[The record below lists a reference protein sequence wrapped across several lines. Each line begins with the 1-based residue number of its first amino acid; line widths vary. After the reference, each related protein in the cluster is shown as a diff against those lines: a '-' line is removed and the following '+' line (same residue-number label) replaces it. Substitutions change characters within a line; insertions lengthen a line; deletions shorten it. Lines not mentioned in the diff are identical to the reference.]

1 MQLQSH
7 PLSFFQPR
15 PAQPHL
21 PLFVFFPG
29 MDGTGRLFYKQI
41 DRLATRFDVRCLA
54 IASDDRTDWHG
65 LVDRSMQFIITELP
79 EGRQLYLCGESFGA
93 CWAMQVASRMAK
105 NIEKLVL
112 INPASSFVRLPWL
125 TEGSALSSL
134 LPDNMYPLS
143 TRILANFLT
152 NADRVTPEDRQNLI
166 DAMLSVRPQTAAWRL
181 SLLRQFRIDSVLP
194 ALVDIPVELIAGE
207 HDRLLPSVLEV
218 RFLHQQLPKSK
229 TTLLPMSGHA
239 CLLEQD
245 TNLADLL

>member
-1 MQLQSH
+1 MQLH

-15 PAQPHL
+15 PAQPNL

-41 DRLATRFDVRCLA
+41 DRLAARFDIRCLA
-54 IASDDRTDWHG
+54 IASDDRSDWHG
-65 LVDRSMQFIITELP
+65 LVDRSMQFIATELP
-79 EGRQLYLCGESFGA
+79 EGRELYLCGESFGA
-93 CWAMQVASRMAK
+93 CWAMQVAGRMAK
-105 NIEKLVL
+105 SIEKLVL

-152 NADRVTPEDRQNLI
+152 NADRVTPEDRQNLL

-194 ALVDIPVELIAGE
+194 ALVDIPIDLIAGE

-229 TTLLPMSGHA
+229 TTLLPFSGHA
-239 CLLEQD
+239 CLLEKD
-245 TNLADLL
+245 TNLADLV

>member
-1 MQLQSH
+1 MQLH

-41 DRLATRFDVRCLA
+41 DRLAAKFDIRCLA
-54 IASDDRTDWHG
+54 IASDDLTDWRG
-65 LVDRSMQFIITELP
+65 LVDRSLQFITTELSQ
-79 EGRQLYLCGESFGA
+79 GRQLYLCGESFGA
-93 CWAMQVASRMAK
+93 CWAMQVAGQLSQQ
-105 NIEKLVL
+105 IDKLVL

-143 TRILANFLT
+143 TRILASFLT

-181 SLLRQFRIDSVLP
+181 SLLRQFQIDTILP
-194 ALVDIPVELIAGE
+194 AIVDIPAVLIAGE

-229 TTLLPMSGHA
+229 TMLLPFSGHA
-239 CLLEQD
+239 CLLEED
-245 TNLADLL
+245 TNLADLV

>member
-1 MQLQSH
+1 MQLH

-41 DRLATRFDVRCLA
+41 DRLAARFDLRCLA

-65 LVDRSMQFIITELP
+65 LVDRSIQFITTELP
-79 EGRQLYLCGESFGA
+79 EGRELYLCGESFGA
-93 CWAMQVASRMAK
+93 CWAMQVAGK
-105 NIEKLVL
+105 LKTQVDKLVL

-134 LPDNMYPLS
+134 LPDSMYPLS
-143 TRILANFLT
+143 ARILANFLT
-152 NADRVTPEDRQNLI
+152 NIDRVTPEDRQNLI

-181 SLLRQFRIDSVLP
+181 KLLRQFQLNSVLP
-194 ALVDIPVELIAGE
+194 AIMDIPTELIAGE

-218 RFLHQQLPKSK
+218 RFLQQQLAKSK
-229 TTLLPMSGHA
+229 TTLLPLSGHA
-239 CLLEQD
+239 CLLERD
-245 TNLADLL
+245 INLADLL